1 MAVIAMTREMGTLG
15 KDVAIRVAEQL
26 GLEIIHH
33 ELVESDVAKRMEI
46 EPSKVHHFLEGQ
58 PSLMERWK
66 IDKKKLSR
74 YTAEEI
80 LELAEMGSVLIRGWG
95 AANLLRSIS
104 HVVCVRICAPMSF
117 RIQVIRERLGID
129 NNQTVRKEIEL
140 NDAAHTRTIRN
151 FFNADWKD
159 PLYYDIVLN
168 TERLPLEQCVDQ
180 ICRLAKCSDFAE
192 SNKSKTMLSDKLI
205 EFRVADALSGLNSGG
220 LYAQSIRPTKVVS
233 GKVYISGTAAGIQSE
248 EQVKEIVNQISG
260 VKAVETDLTMINPRQ
275 SRY

>member
-15 KDVAIRVAEQL
+15 KDVAIGVAEQL

-33 ELVESDVAKRMEI
+33 ELVESDVARRMDI

-80 LELAEMGSVLIRGWG
+80 LELAERGQVVIRGWG

-104 HVVCVRICAPMSF
+104 HVVCVRVCAPMSF
-117 RIQVIRERLGID
+117 RIQVIKERLGID
-129 NNQTVRKEIEL
+129 NDQTVQKEIEQ
-140 NDAAHTRTIRN
+140 NDAAHTRTIRSY
-151 FFNADWKD
+151 FDADWRD

-180 ICRLAKCSDFAE
+180 ICGLAECTDFEE
-192 SNKSKTMLSDKLI
+192 SSESQTMLSDKLI
-205 EFRVADALSGLNSGG
+205 EFRVADALSGFNSGG
-220 LYAQSIRPTKVVS
+220 LYTQSLRPTKVVS
-233 GKVYISGTAAGIQSE
+233 GKVYISGTAAGIQLE
-248 EQVKEIVNQISG
+248 EQVKEIVSQVSG